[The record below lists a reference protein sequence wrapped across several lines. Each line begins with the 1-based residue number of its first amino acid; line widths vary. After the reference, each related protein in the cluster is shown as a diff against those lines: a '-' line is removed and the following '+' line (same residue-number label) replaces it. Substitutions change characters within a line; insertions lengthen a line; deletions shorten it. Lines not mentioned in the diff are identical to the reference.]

1 MSSRTTETMKKD
13 QTCKSESFP
22 SKVFLAMVFITIA
35 TEKLLNV
42 TMNNLVAFHK
52 VLPNSNYNVQWTL

>member
-1 MSSRTTETMKKD
+1 MKKD